1 MSIDPLEDEF
11 GPELP
16 DEVVV
21 TNFPEQEKLSGV
33 LNDIKKAQEDTAKAI
48 KQIPETKI
56 PATIIPDNK
65 DLFEMWKDEV
75 LDALQ
80 IEIPK
85 VDLKPVIDA
94 IQKIKIPEAPQS
106 KDYTALLSEIKKNLP
121 KETDLTPILEAIKDI
136 KTFEI
141 PERLIYKDHLKV
153 TPDRVGGGGGVNT
166 VGLATTAK
174 QDEIITALGSISTPG
189 GAISAKQDS
198 QIALET
204 TLNSLVETLQ
214 ELTSRL
220 NVIASMA
227 NAGAPALR
235 TIPIGSVSTAVTG
248 SVTATVAS
256 TVVSS
261 VTNFGT
267 GNPAKEVADDINN
280 MMVTLANIN
289 NASAA

>member
-1 MSIDPLEDEF
+1 MSTLEDEF
-11 GPELP
+11 GPDMPE
-16 DEVVV
+16 EVVV

-33 LNDIKKAQEDTAKAI
+33 LNDIKKGQEDTVQAI

-56 PATIIPDNK
+56 PSVVIPDNK

-85 VDLKPVIDA
+85 VDLKPVITA
-94 IQKIKIPEAPQS
+94 IQKIKIPEVPQS
-106 KDYTALLSEIKKNLP
+106 KDYTALLNEIKKNLP
-121 KETDLTPILEAIKDI
+121 KETDFTPILEAIKDI

-174 QDEIITALGSISTPG
+174 QDEIITALGSISAPAG
-189 GAISAKQDS
+189 GATSAKQDT
-198 QIALET
+198 QITNQET
-204 TLNSLVETLQ
+204 LLSLIGTLQ
-214 ELTSRL
+214 ELNARL
-220 NVIASMA
+220 MVIAGMA

-235 TIPIGSVSTAVTG
+235 VIPIASVSTAVTG
-248 SVTATVAS
+248 SVTVAS
-256 TVVSS
+256 TSI
-261 VTNFGT
+261 TNFGT
-267 GNPAKEVADDINN
+267 GIPASEMAHDMNN
-280 MMVTLANIN
+280 MTAVLANIN
-289 NASAA
+289 NANA

>member
-1 MSIDPLEDEF
+1 MSTLEDEF
-11 GPELP
+11 GPDTP

-33 LNDIKKAQEDTAKAI
+33 LNDIKKGQEDTVQAI

-56 PATIIPDNK
+56 PSVVIPDNK

-85 VDLKPVIDA
+85 VDLKPVITA
-94 IQKIKIPEAPQS
+94 IQKIKIPEVPQS
-106 KDYTALLSEIKKNLP
+106 KDYTALLNEIKKNLP
-121 KETDLTPILEAIKDI
+121 KETDFTPILEAIKDI

-174 QDEIITALGSISTPG
+174 QDEIITALGSISAPAG
-189 GAISAKQDS
+189 GATSAKQDT
-198 QIALET
+198 QITNQET
-204 TLNSLVETLQ
+204 LLSLIGTLQ
-214 ELTSRL
+214 ELNARL
-220 NVIASMA
+220 MVIAGMA

-235 TIPIGSVSTAVTG
+235 VIPIASVSTAVTG
-248 SVTATVAS
+248 SLTSVATL
-256 TVVSS
+256 
-261 VTNFGT
+261 TNFGT
-267 GNPAKEVADDINN
+267 GVPAKDVADDMNN
-280 MMVTLANIN
+280 LLVTLANIN
-289 NASAA
+289 NVTAS

>member
-1 MSIDPLEDEF
+1 MSTLEDEF
-11 GPELP
+11 GPDTP

-33 LNDIKKAQEDTAKAI
+33 LNDIKKVQEDTVQAI

-56 PATIIPDNK
+56 PSVIVPDNK

-85 VDLKPVIDA
+85 VDLKPVITA
-94 IQKIKIPEAPQS
+94 IQKIKIPEVPQS
-106 KDYTALLSEIKKNLP
+106 KDYTALLNEIKKNLP
-121 KETDLTPILEAIKDI
+121 KETDFTPILEAIKDI

-174 QDEIITALGSISTPG
+174 QDEIITALGSISAPAG
-189 GAISAKQDS
+189 GATSAKQDT
-198 QIALET
+198 QITNQET
-204 TLNSLVETLQ
+204 LLSLIGTLQ
-214 ELTSRL
+214 ELNARL
-220 NVIASMA
+220 MVIAGMA

-235 TIPIGSVSTAVTG
+235 VIPIASVSTAVTG
-248 SVTATVAS
+248 SVTVAS
-256 TVVSS
+256 TSI
-261 VTNFGT
+261 TNFGT
-267 GNPAKEVADDINN
+267 GNPAKEVADDINSQ
-280 MMVTLANIN
+280 MIHICNIN
-289 NASAA
+289 NVTAS

>member
-1 MSIDPLEDEF
+1 MSTLEDEF
-11 GPELP
+11 GPDTP

-33 LNDIKKAQEDTAKAI
+33 LNDIKKVQEDTVQAI

-56 PATIIPDNK
+56 PSVIVPDNK
-65 DLFEMWKDEV
+65 DLFEIWKDEV
-75 LDALQ
+75 LDALK

-85 VDLKPVIDA
+85 VDLKPVIAA
-94 IQKIKIPEAPQS
+94 IQKIKIPEVPQS
-106 KDYTALLSEIKKNLP
+106 KDYTAILNEIKKNLP

-174 QDEIITALGSISTPG
+174 QDEIITAIGNAPAPVG
-189 GAISAKQDS
+189 GATSVNQDTLISL
-198 QIALET
+198 IG
-204 TLNSLVETLQ
+204 TLQ
-214 ELTSRL
+214 ELNARL
-220 NVIASMA
+220 MVIAGMA

-235 TIPIGSVSTAVTG
+235 VIPIASVSTAVTG

-256 TVVSS
+256 TSI
-261 VTNFGT
+261 TNFGT
-267 GNPAKEVADDINN
+267 GIPASEMAHDMNN
-280 MMVTLANIN
+280 MTAVLANIN
-289 NASAA
+289 NANA

>member
-1 MSIDPLEDEF
+1 MSTLEDEF
-11 GPELP
+11 GPDTP

-33 LNDIKKAQEDTAKAI
+33 LNDIKKVQEETVQAI

-56 PATIIPDNK
+56 PSVVIPDNK

-85 VDLKPVIDA
+85 VDLKPVITA
-94 IQKIKIPEAPQS
+94 IQKIKIPEVPQS
-106 KDYTALLSEIKKNLP
+106 KDYTALLNEIKKNLP
-121 KETDLTPILEAIKDI
+121 KETDFTPILEAIKDI

-174 QDEIITALGSISTPG
+174 QDEIITALGSISAPAG
-189 GAISAKQDS
+189 GATSAKQDT
-198 QIALET
+198 QITNQET
-204 TLNSLVETLQ
+204 LLSLIGTLQ
-214 ELTSRL
+214 ELNARL
-220 NVIASMA
+220 IVIAGMA

-235 TIPIGSVSTAVTG
+235 VIPIASVSTAVTG
-248 SVTATVAS
+248 AVTVAS
-256 TVVSS
+256 TSI
-261 VTNFGT
+261 TNFGT
-267 GNPAKEVADDINN
+267 GIPASEMAHDMNN
-280 MMVTLANIN
+280 MTAVLGNIN
-289 NASAA
+289 NVTA

>member
-1 MSIDPLEDEF
+1 MSTLEDEF
-11 GPELP
+11 GPDTP

-33 LNDIKKAQEDTAKAI
+33 LNDIKKGQEATVQAI

-56 PATIIPDNK
+56 PSVIVPDNK
-65 DLFEMWKDEV
+65 DLFEIWKDEV

-85 VDLKPVIDA
+85 VDLKPVITA
-94 IQKIKIPEAPQS
+94 IQKIKIPEVPQS
-106 KDYTALLSEIKKNLP
+106 KDYTALLNEIKKNLP
-121 KETDLTPILEAIKDI
+121 KETDFTPILEAIKDI

-174 QDEIITALGSISTPG
+174 QDEIITAIGNAPAPVG
-189 GAISAKQDS
+189 GATSVNQDTLISL
-198 QIALET
+198 IG
-204 TLNSLVETLQ
+204 TLQ
-214 ELTSRL
+214 ELNARL
-220 NVIASMA
+220 MVIAGMA

-235 TIPIGSVSTAVTG
+235 VIPIGSVSTAVTG
-248 SVTATVAS
+248 AVTVAS
-256 TVVSS
+256 TSI
-261 VTNFGT
+261 TNFGT
-267 GNPAKEVADDINN
+267 GTPAKEVADDINN
-280 MMVTLANIN
+280 QMVTLCNIN
-289 NASAA
+289 NVTAS

>member
-1 MSIDPLEDEF
+1 MSTLEDEF
-11 GPELP
+11 GPDTP

-33 LNDIKKAQEDTAKAI
+33 LNDIKKVQEDTVQAI

-56 PATIIPDNK
+56 PSVIVPDNK
-65 DLFEMWKDEV
+65 DLFEIWKDEV
-75 LDALQ
+75 LDALK

-85 VDLKPVIDA
+85 VDLKPVITA
-94 IQKIKIPEAPQS
+94 IQKIKIPEVPQS
-106 KDYTALLSEIKKNLP
+106 KDYTAILNEIKKNLP

-174 QDEIITALGSISTPG
+174 QDEIITAIGNAPAPVG
-189 GAISAKQDS
+189 GATSVNQDTLISL
-198 QIALET
+198 IG
-204 TLNSLVETLQ
+204 TLQ
-214 ELTSRL
+214 ELNARL
-220 NVIASMA
+220 MVIAGMA

-235 TIPIGSVSTAVTG
+235 VIPIASVSTAVTG
-248 SVTATVAS
+248 TVTATVAS
-256 TVVSS
+256 TSI
-261 VTNFGT
+261 TNFGT
-267 GNPAKEVADDINN
+267 GNPAKEVADDINSQ
-280 MMVTLANIN
+280 MIHICNIN
-289 NASAA
+289 NVTAS